1 MFLCGEAWDCL
12 LTKVCVG
19 VESTDVERENICR
32 LQLGA
37 RLDDSE
43 RNRGLNLFNKESQT
57 L

>member
-19 VESTDVERENICR
+19 VESTDVECENICR